1 MGQEGVQSDLRVSQ
15 EEVLLGR
22 LQSRP
27 GTIEPLRPIL
37 PPPEWRRGIMRASP
51 DHARVARGVRPLR
64 SGADQGAALER
75 LIGRQAK
82 ARTELHM
89 RMDSDLALPLWDY

>member
-1 MGQEGVQSDLRVSQ
+1 
-15 EEVLLGR
+15 
-22 LQSRP
+22 
-27 GTIEPLRPIL
+27 
-37 PPPEWRRGIMRASP
+37 MRASP

-89 RMDSDLALPLWDY
+89 PMGGDLALPLWDY